1 MKIATLTEEQKDNL
15 YVTYDNKKF
24 CLFCKENFG
33 FTFIAAFKDKYD
45 LEEAV
50 QRYKLNPSL
59 DHGVNIQ
66 FVKESND

>member
-15 YVTYDNKKF
+15 YVTYDNTKF

-33 FTFIAAFKDKYD
+33 FTFITAFKDKYA

-50 QRYKLNPSL
+50 RQYKLNPSL
-59 DHGVNIQ
+59 DHGAGLQ